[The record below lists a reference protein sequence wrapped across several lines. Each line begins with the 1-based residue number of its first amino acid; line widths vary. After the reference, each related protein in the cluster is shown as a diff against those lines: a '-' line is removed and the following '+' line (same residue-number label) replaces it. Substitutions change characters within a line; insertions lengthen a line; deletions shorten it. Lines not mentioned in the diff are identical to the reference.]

1 MHQQLLSNEEFFQKL
16 GLLFATTTKQELGS
30 VFLTQKRLTP
40 YDQNPEK
47 SDTKPQ
53 EDTLADLALAETP
66 GPVLVRATNGASK
79 QNRDTKKIKFS
90 TLIEPD
96 AVDAFYVRYAE
107 VCKSGM
113 TALKKKNR
121 RRKNKKKAS
130 KATKTEGASA

>member
-1 MHQQLLSNEEFFQKL
+1 FFQKL
-16 GLLFATTTKQELGS
+16 GQLFATTTKQEFGS
-30 VFLTQKRLTP
+30 VFLTQKRCKYFSGSSSP
-40 YDQNPEK
+40 K
-47 SDTKPQ
+47 
-53 EDTLADLALAETP
+53 TP

-79 QNRDTKKIKFS
+79 QNRDAKKIKFS

-96 AVDAFYVRYAE
+96 ALDAFYVRYAE

-130 KATKTEGASA
+130 KAIKTEGASA